1 MEHTRP
7 ACRHLQQRPQVNRFL
22 RHSIAPV
29 AVTVALACANP
40 LEPAARDVRSEP
52 WVQTIPNATNRERRL
67 QDLEDR
73 LGHLTP
79 ALHNGVLECI
89 SGVALLPATPDGLR
103 HFNAQVLGCG
113 ESLSER
119 EGGGYSYSI
128 SALGIGAQLVLSS
141 RVFEAGDAI
150 RQTGDVSAG
159 IELLGVVDSLLFVKN
174 ERLIAWRAEAGLGE
188 LHMDVYRAMKAD
200 EGE

>member
-1 MEHTRP
+1 M
-7 ACRHLQQRPQVNRFL
+7 NRFL

-52 WVQTIPNATNRERRL
+52 WVQTIPNANNRERRL

-79 ALHNGVLECI
+79 ALHNGVLDCI

-128 SALGIGAQLVLSS
+128 SALGFGAALVVSS
-141 RVFEAGDAI
+141 RAFEAGDAI
-150 RQTGDVSAG
+150 RKTGDVSAG
-159 IELLGVVDSLLFVKN
+159 IELLGVIDSLVFLKEDSFI
-174 ERLIAWRAEAGLGE
+174 RWRAKAGLGE
-188 LHMDVYRAMKAD
+188 LHIEVYRAMKAE